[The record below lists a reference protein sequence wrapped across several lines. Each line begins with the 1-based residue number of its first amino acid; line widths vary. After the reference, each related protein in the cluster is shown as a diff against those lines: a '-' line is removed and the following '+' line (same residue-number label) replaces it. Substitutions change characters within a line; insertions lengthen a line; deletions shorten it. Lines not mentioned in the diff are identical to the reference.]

1 MTRLVVRA
9 DGNAQIG
16 FGHVMRCLAIVN
28 GSSFSDILWFSSDQL
43 NETIQRE
50 SKSFIQFQ
58 LISNEPEFQTLL
70 KDSDVVLLD
79 GYQFSQTDQH
89 KIRATGAKLV
99 LIDDLANQPVSG
111 DVVINPTP
119 GFNSEKYISD
129 RPALFL
135 MGLNYAMLRA
145 PFLSLAKEAEIEKEV
160 GSVLICMGGSDP
172 MNFTERILEVTIT
185 EPFQSIHV
193 VVGSGYQFHSSLD
206 RFIYPR
212 IVMHRSL
219 DAQEMAELMT
229 RCEWGIYPSSGILL
243 EALAAKQRI
252 ISGVTAD
259 NQHFVHEAHL
269 KLNTLI
275 DAQDFSSAALKT
287 AFKKMDLFPQS
298 QQVIDGLSIERI
310 NTVINRLVQT
320 EELHMRRATAR
331 DTEQTYKWANDPV
344 VRKYSFEQH
353 EISLDEHTRWFNRK
367 VNDSMCFYYLLED
380 GNRLIGSIRF
390 DIKEGDALISYLL
403 DPSEHG
409 KGIGLFLLKMGM
421 EHLLMENQDTFYQFI
436 GEVMPENKGSVRIFE
451 QLGFNVN
458 KTEKSLRF
466 SKKYSK
472 YVYH

>member
-28 GSSFSDILWFSSDQL
+28 GSSFTEILWFSSDKL
-43 NETIQRE
+43 NEIIQRE
-50 SKSFIQFQ
+50 SKSLIEFH
-58 LISNEPEFQTLL
+58 LISNELEFQSLL
-70 KDSDVVLLD
+70 KETDVVLMD
-79 GYQFSQTDQH
+79 GYHFSLPDHH
-89 KIRATGAKLV
+89 KIKAIGAKLIV
-99 LIDDLANQPVSG
+99 IDDLANQPVSA
-111 DVVINPTP
+111 DVIINPTP
-119 GFNSEKYISD
+119 VFSCEKYISD

-145 PFLSLAKEAEIEKEV
+145 PFLSLAKQAELEKEA

-172 MNFTERILEVTIT
+172 MNFTERILEVTLT
-185 EPFQSIHV
+185 EPFQSIHI
-193 VVGSGYQFHSSLD
+193 VVGSGYRFHSTLEQFND
-206 RFIYPR
+206 MRMVI
-212 IVMHRSL
+212 HRAL
-219 DAQEMAELMT
+219 DAQEMAELMSS
-229 RCEWGIYPSSGILL
+229 CEWGIYPSSGILL

-252 ISGVTAD
+252 ISGVTAE
-259 NQHFVHEAHL
+259 NQRFVHEAHL

-275 DAQDFSSAALKT
+275 DAEDFSSAALKT

-298 QQVIDGLSIERI
+298 QKIIDGQSIERI
-310 NTVINRLVQT
+310 NTVISRLVQT
-320 EELHMRRATAR
+320 DQLHLRRATIN
-331 DTEQTYKWANDPV
+331 DTDRTYKWANDPV

-380 GNRLIGSIRF
+380 GNHLIGSIRF

-421 EHLLMENQDTFYQFI
+421 EQLLMENQDPFYQFI
-436 GEVMPENKGSVRIFE
+436 GKVMPENKGSVRIFE
-451 QLGFNVN
+451 QLGFNVK

>member
-28 GSSFSDILWFSSDQL
+28 GSSFSDILWISSDQL

-58 LISNEPEFQTLL
+58 LISNELEFQKLL
-70 KDSDVVLLD
+70 KDTDVVLLD
-79 GYQFSQTDQH
+79 GYQFSQTDHH
-89 KIRATGAKLV
+89 KIRSTGAKLI

-119 GFNSEKYISD
+119 GFSSEKYISD

-145 PFLSLAKEAEIEKEV
+145 PFLSLAKEAEIEKEI

-172 MNFTERILEVTIT
+172 MNFTEQILEVTIT

-206 RFIYPR
+206 RFKDPR

-219 DAQEMAELMT
+219 DAQEMAELMS

-259 NQHFVHEAHL
+259 NQRFVHEAHL

-275 DAQDFSSAALKT
+275 DAQDFSSVALKT

-298 QQVIDGLSIERI
+298 QQVIDGLSVERI
-310 NTVINRLVQT
+310 NTVISRLVQT
-320 EELHMRRATAR
+320 EELHMRRATAS

-380 GNRLIGSIRF
+380 GNRLMGSIRF

-409 KGIGLFLLKMGM
+409 KGIGSLLLKMGM

-451 QLGFNVN
+451 QLGFNIK